1 MLPTRLSQFLRA
13 AVLTALLVVAG
24 CQTAPVQEMSDA
36 RQAIT
41 VAREAGA
48 EEYASADLKAAVD
61 YLQSAEQFLNERQY
75 DLARRDAIQAKSS
88 ALDALRR
95 TEDSEEAE
103 PR

>member
-1 MLPTRLSQFLRA
+1 MLPTHLSHFLRA
-13 AVLTALLVVAG
+13 ATLAALLLTAG

-48 EEYASADLKAAVD
+48 EQHAAADLKAAVD
-61 YLQSAEQFLNERQY
+61 YLQSAERFLNERKY
-75 DLARRDAIQAKSS
+75 DLARRDAVNAKSS

-95 TEDSEEAE
+95 TETSEATE
-103 PR
+103 PQ

>member
-1 MLPTRLSQFLRA
+1 MLPTRLSQYLRP
-13 AVLTALLVVAG
+13 AVLAAQLVVSV

-48 EEYASADLKAAVD
+48 EEFAADDLKAAVN
-61 YLQSAEQFLNERQY
+61 YLQSAEKFLHKREY

-95 TEDSEEAE
+95 TENSEEAE
-103 PR
+103 VQ

>member
-13 AVLTALLVVAG
+13 AVLAALLVVAG

-48 EEYASADLKAAVD
+48 EEYAADDLKAAVN
-61 YLQSAEQFLNERQY
+61 YLQSAENFLYKREYN
-75 DLARRDAIQAKSS
+75 LARRDALQAKSS

-95 TEDSEEAE
+95 TEDNEEAE